1 MQLTP
6 EQKNIIHSKGDL
18 KINAV
23 AGSGKTT
30 TIIEYARARS
40 LHSKI
45 LYLAFNKS
53 VRMEATKRFAGL
65 NLNNVKI
72 ETAHSLA
79 FKYIITSKKYKIKS
93 NGYKIS
99 ELVQVLE
106 LQSSGDKLAAYILA
120 NHVLKFATYF
130 CNSPV
135 AKVQELN
142 YLDVIYDPK
151 AQSFVRNQYA
161 IIEKYTRLF
170 LSKMDKNEIELIHD
184 FYLKKFQLSQ
194 PELNY
199 DWILFDEGQDASP
212 AMLDV
217 FFRQSACKIIV
228 GDVHQQIYSWRYA
241 INSLDKADF
250 NTLHLTNSFRF
261 DQEIADLAMDIL
273 AWKSLLA
280 PYIPIQI
287 TGSGKS
293 KNQQS
298 KAVLARTNLGLL
310 INAIKYLSDH
320 PKVKRI
326 YFEGNINSYT
336 YAEDGASLYDV
347 LNLYNYEHDKIRDP
361 LIKSMKNIE
370 ELEDYIEKTEDMQLS
385 MMVSLVKEYEN
396 EIYEILRSLKE
407 KHVTNDE
414 RENAEVIFSTVH
426 RCKGMEYDIVYLAED
441 FISERKIKNQE
452 SNIKESPSVLI
463 PKYTEEINLLYVAIT
478 RTKHTLYIPE
488 DLLPGSFIPKSSVRI
503 IKTIPDQAGYGKSFY
518 NEDAEKKSKLK
529 DVKRIPSGDYKQ
541 QIKDWQ
547 MEDDDELYELLEGG
561 WTISQI
567 AEQLSRP
574 RSEIRNRIKKFREEG
589 RLWF

>member
-293 KNQQS
+293 KKQQS

-396 EIYEILRSLKE
+396 EIYEILRGLKE

-441 FISERKIKNQE
+441 FISERKIKSQE

-463 PKYTEEINLLYVAIT
+463 PKYNEEINLLYVAIT

-518 NEDAEKKSKLK
+518 KGDAEKKSKLK
-529 DVKRIPSGDYKQ
+529 DVKRIPSGDYIQ